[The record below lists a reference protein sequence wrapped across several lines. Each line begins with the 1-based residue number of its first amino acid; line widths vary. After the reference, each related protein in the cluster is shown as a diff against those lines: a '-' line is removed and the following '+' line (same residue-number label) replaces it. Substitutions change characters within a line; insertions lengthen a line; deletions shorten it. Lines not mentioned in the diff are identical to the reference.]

1 MGFGALCAALPKG
14 VESQTIYDPSI
25 QSPPIS
31 FLQSPNPS
39 DVSKLYLE
47 WQLAQKANKL
57 VGRYGGQCVTFARNF
72 TQAAPSLVGGM
83 AKNIPTNTNTPIVG
97 AIVKT
102 NESRFG
108 HLGVVIA
115 DDDDNLTIVES
126 NYHWNGIIDIR
137 EISAT
142 DPRIVGYLQ
151 LIKLQ

>member
-1 MGFGALCAALPKG
+1 LPKG

-25 QSPPIS
+25 QPPPIS

-57 VGRYGGQCVTFARNF
+57 VGRYGGPCVTFARNF
-72 TQAAPSLVGGM
+72 TQATPQLVSGV
-83 AKNIPTNTNTPIVG
+83 ARDIPTNANTPIVG

-108 HLGVVIA
+108 HLAVVIA
-115 DDDDNLTIVES
+115 KDDDNLTIVES
-126 NYHWNGIIDIR
+126 NYRWNGIIDIR

-142 DPRIVGYLQ
+142 DPRIEGY
-151 LIKLQ
+151 ITIN